1 MKKKGHLLKVESEW
15 EVMGFSLEESK
26 GSLRHRQKVIVWFI
40 QVRILPYSYKGK
52 TEAKKIMV

>member
-1 MKKKGHLLKVESEW
+1 MESEW

-26 GSLRHRQKVIVWFI
+26 GSLRHRQKGIVWFI

-52 TEAKKIMV
+52 MEAKKIMV